1 MNNKLGLFVRIIIT
15 VTALFFLCA
24 FSLSLLQGI
33 VNLGSIAGT
42 ALCLWILSMSIVPIH
57 RALMVIFFKF
67 NITKFIYYTIN
78 TCFVIFTIYGTII
91 SGIMVYYACQAP
103 SENATAVVLG
113 AQVQES
119 GPSVILSG
127 RINAAEKYLKK
138 NTKASAVLSGGQGDD
153 EPMSEAEAI
162 YNKLN
167 NKGISSNRLYLE
179 SKSTNT
185 TENLEY
191 SLKIIKDYKL
201 NDDIAVVTD
210 GFHQLRV
217 NIIASQLDLKQNV
230 GAVNSDTSFIY
241 LPTFVVR
248 EWFAIPYQLIRPL
261 Q

>member
-1 MNNKLGLFVRIIIT
+1 
-15 VTALFFLCA
+15 
-24 FSLSLLQGI
+24 
-33 VNLGSIAGT
+33 
-42 ALCLWILSMSIVPIH
+42 
-57 RALMVIFFKF
+57 
-67 NITKFIYYTIN
+67 
-78 TCFVIFTIYGTII
+78 
-91 SGIMVYYACQAP
+91 MVYYACQAP

-113 AQVQES
+113 AQAQES

-162 YNKLN
+162 YNELN

-185 TENLEY
+185 TENLEN